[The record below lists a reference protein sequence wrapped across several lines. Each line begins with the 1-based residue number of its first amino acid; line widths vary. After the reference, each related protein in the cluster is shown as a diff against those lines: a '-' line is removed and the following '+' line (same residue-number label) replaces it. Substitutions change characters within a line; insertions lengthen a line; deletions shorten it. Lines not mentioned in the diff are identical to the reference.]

1 MAEICKNCGL
11 PKDLCVCE
19 ELDKDDLSIL
29 VKLELR
35 KFRKPTT
42 IIEGL
47 NSKNHD
53 LKKMTYNLKKKLAC
67 GGAIKDEIIIIQGD
81 HRDLVKE
88 YLVSEGFDESV
99 IEVQ

>member
-53 LKKMTYNLKKKLAC
+53 LKKKLAC
-67 GGAIKDEIIIIQGD
+67 GGAIKNETIIIQGD

-88 YLVSEGFDESV
+88 YLTSEGFDESV